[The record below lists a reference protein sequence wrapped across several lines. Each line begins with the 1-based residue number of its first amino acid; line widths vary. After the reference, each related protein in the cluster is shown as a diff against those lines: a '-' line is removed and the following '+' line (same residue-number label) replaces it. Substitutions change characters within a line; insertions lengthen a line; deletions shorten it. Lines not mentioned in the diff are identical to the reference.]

1 MRVATWIG
9 VAGIVA
15 SVACGGPAGSPAG
28 EGGASG
34 GAAGTGAA
42 APAPE
47 KAPPVEVTVPAGTAV
62 SIRLASSVS
71 TETATEG
78 DAVEGEVAEAV
89 VVGGRTV
96 IPAGAMATGS
106 VTDVVRPGRVKGRA
120 RLAVRFTGVTVGG
133 ERKALAATP
142 VVRQGEATK
151 SEDATKVGIGA
162 GAGAAIGAILGGG
175 KGAAKGAAVGAAGG
189 TGVVLATRGKDVG
202 IGKGEPVTVE
212 LTAPITVTVPG
223 QS

>member
-28 EGGASG
+28 GEGAPAG

-47 KAPPVEVTVPAGTAV
+47 KVPPVEVTVPAGTAV
-62 SIRLASSVS
+62 SIRLASGLS

-78 DAVEGEVAEAV
+78 DAVEGEVAQAV

-120 RLAVRFTGVTVGG
+120 RLAVRFTGVTIGG

-151 SEDATKVGIGA
+151 SEDATKVGIGQ
-162 GAGAAIGAILGGG
+162 
-175 KGAAKGAAVGAAGG
+175 
-189 TGVVLATRGKDVG
+189 
-202 IGKGEPVTVE
+202 GEPVTVE

-223 QS
+223 QN